1 MYRYWMP
8 LKVYTGGSGKLTK
21 NFLKTYFSNFCKE
34 MNIPQ
39 PDFGPYSN
47 IDSPYCALHGRYR
60 IWSNIFAGAA

>member
-1 MYRYWMP
+1 VD
-8 LKVYTGGSGKLTK
+8 LKLLENVFFKL
-21 NFLKTYFSNFCKE
+21 LQG